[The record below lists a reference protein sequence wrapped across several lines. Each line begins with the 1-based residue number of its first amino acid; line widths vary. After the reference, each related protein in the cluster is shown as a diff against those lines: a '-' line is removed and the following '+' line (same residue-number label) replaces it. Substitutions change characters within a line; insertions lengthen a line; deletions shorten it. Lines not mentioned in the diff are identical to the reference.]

1 MNPRAL
7 IKAAEQVIRQNSPAI
22 LAGLGAT
29 GVVVTAYFAHEA
41 GFKTGFEHGY
51 HTCTRDDRGLPGE
64 SFPTRKERFKEQWK
78 LYIPPVVAGAVS
90 IGCIIGGTRIGM
102 RRTAAITAAYS
113 LSEKA
118 FEEYRTK
125 VTEKMGERKEQNV
138 RDEIAQERVS
148 KGAPSR
154 DIILMGGGDVLC
166 CDLRTD
172 RYFLSSVERLKK
184 AQNDVNFRVLQD
196 GYAYLSDFYAMID
209 VYLPK
214 ESTYG
219 YHMGWSKEKGS
230 MELTFSTILAD
241 DTRPCVTI
249 NYNYLDPL

>member
-29 GVVVTAYFAHEA
+29 GVVVTAYFAHRS
-41 GFKTGFEHGY
+41 GYQTGYRQAHHDEHGG
-51 HTCTRDDRGLPGE
+51 R
-64 SFPTRKERFKEQWK
+64 SISKKEWVKENWK
-78 LYIPPVVAGAVS
+78 TYIPPVVAGTVS
-90 IGCIIGGTRIGM
+90 VGCIIGSARIGN

-118 FEEYRTK
+118 FQEYRDK
-125 VTEKMGERKEQNV
+125 VTEKMGARKEQNV
-138 RDEIAQERVS
+138 RDEIAQERV
-148 KGAPSR
+148 ANNVPSR

-172 RYFLSSVERLKK
+172 RYFLSSVEQLKK

-196 GYAYLSDFYAMID
+196 GYAYLSDFYSMIG

-249 NYNYLDPL
+249 NYNYLDPLSL

>member
-29 GVVVTAYFAHEA
+29 GVVVTAYFAHHAGFRSGYKSAINDEA
-41 GFKTGFEHGY
+41 GHS
-51 HTCTRDDRGLPGE
+51 RG
-64 SFPTRKERFKEQWK
+64 SWK
-78 LYIPPVVAGAVS
+78 DHVREDWKIYIPPVVAGAVS
-90 IGCIIGGTRIGM
+90 IGCIIGAVKIGN

-138 RDEIAQERVS
+138 RDEIAQERVAS
-148 KGAPSR
+148 GAPSR

-196 GYAYLSDFYAMID
+196 GYAYLSDFYSMID

>member
-29 GVVVTAYFAHEA
+29 GVVVTAYFAHQA
-41 GFKTGFEHGY
+41 GFKTGY
-51 HTCTRDDRGLPGE
+51 KSAILDDRGGHPL
-64 SFPTRKERFKEQWK
+64 TRKEWVRDRWK
-78 LYIPPVVAGAVS
+78 SYIPPVVAGTVS

-148 KGAPSR
+148 NGAPSR

-184 AQNDVNFRVLQD
+184 AQNDINFRILQD
-196 GYAYLSDFYAMID
+196 GYAYLSDFYSMID

-230 MELTFSTILAD
+230 MELKFSTILAD

>member
-29 GVVVTAYFAHEA
+29 GAVATAYLAHRV
-41 GFKTGFEHGY
+41 GFKMGQQEQHDAAQAMPP
-51 HTCTRDDRGLPGE
+51 R
-64 SFPTRKERFKEQWK
+64 TRKEWIKEFGT
-78 LYIPPVVAGAVS
+78 LYIPPILAGAVTV
-90 IGCIIGGTRIGM
+90 GCIIGAVKIGN

-125 VTEKMGERKEQNV
+125 VTERMGERKEQNV

-148 KGAPSR
+148 NGAPSR

-214 ESTYG
+214 ESAYG

-230 MELTFSTILAD
+230 MELKFSTILAD

>member
-29 GVVVTAYFAHEA
+29 GTVVTGYLGYKAGRRSMRDEYIKGTPN
-41 GFKTGFEHGY
+41 GFKN
-51 HTCTRDDRGLPGE
+51 RIRQD
-64 SFPTRKERFKEQWK
+64 WK
-78 LYIPPVVAGAVS
+78 TYIPPVVAGTVS

-148 KGAPSR
+148 NGAPSR

-196 GYAYLSDFYAMID
+196 GYAYLSDFYSMID

-214 ESTYG
+214 ESTSG

-230 MELTFSTILAD
+230 MELKFSTILAD

-249 NYNYLDPL
+249 NYNLLEPL

>member
-29 GVVVTAYFAHEA
+29 GVVVTAYFAHQT
-41 GFKTGFEHGY
+41 GFKVGY
-51 HTCTRDDRGLPGE
+51 RMAHDDALGLIR
-64 SFPTRKERFKEQWK
+64 TRKEYLQEHGRT
-78 LYIPPVVAGAVS
+78 YIPPVVAGIVS

>member
-29 GVVVTAYFAHEA
+29 GVVVTAYFAHEV
-41 GFKTGFEHGY
+41 G
-51 HTCTRDDRGLPGE
+51 RGIGQQQALNAQYDQNPKLRE
-64 SFPTRKERFKEQWK
+64 VMKMHWK
-78 LYIPPVVAGAVS
+78 RYIPPVVAGTVS
-90 IGCIIGGTRIGM
+90 VGCIIGAVKIGN

-148 KGAPSR
+148 NGAPSR

-230 MELTFSTILAD
+230 MELKFSTILAD

>member
-7 IKAAEQVIRQNSPAI
+7 VKAAEQVIRQNSPAI

-29 GVVVTAYFAHEA
+29 GTVVTGYLAYRT
-41 GFKTGFEHGY
+41 GFKVGY
-51 HTCTRDDRGLPGE
+51 RIANDDAIGLVR
-64 SFPTRKERFKEQWK
+64 TRKEYIQEHGRTF
-78 LYIPPVVAGAVS
+78 IPPLVAGAVS
-90 IGCIIGGTRIGM
+90 IGCIIGGTRIGN

-118 FEEYRTK
+118 FQEYRDK
-125 VTEKMGERKEQNV
+125 VTEKVGERKEQGM

-148 KGAPSR
+148 GSAPSR

-184 AQNDVNFRVLQD
+184 AQNDVNFRILQD
-196 GYAYLSDFYAMID
+196 GYAYLSDFYSMID

-219 YHMGWSKEKGS
+219 YHMGWSRDKGS
-230 MELTFSTILAD
+230 MELEFSTILAD

>member
-7 IKAAEQVIRQNSPAI
+7 VKAAEQVIRQNSPAI

-29 GVVVTAYFAHEA
+29 GTVVTGYLCARA
-41 GFKTGFEHGY
+41 GFKHGY
-51 HTCTRDDRGLPGE
+51 REALHDNQGGHIKTFRE
-64 SFPTRKERFKEQWK
+64 EVKEYGK

-90 IGCIIGGTRIGM
+90 IGCIIGGTRIGA

-118 FEEYRTK
+118 FQEYRDK
-125 VTEKMGERKEQNV
+125 VTEKVGERKEQGM
-138 RDEIAQERVS
+138 RDEIAQQRVS
-148 KGAPSR
+148 GNAPSR

-196 GYAYLSDFYAMID
+196 GYAYLSDFYSMID

-219 YHMGWSKEKGS
+219 YHMGWRRDKGS
-230 MELTFSTILAD
+230 MELEFSTILAD